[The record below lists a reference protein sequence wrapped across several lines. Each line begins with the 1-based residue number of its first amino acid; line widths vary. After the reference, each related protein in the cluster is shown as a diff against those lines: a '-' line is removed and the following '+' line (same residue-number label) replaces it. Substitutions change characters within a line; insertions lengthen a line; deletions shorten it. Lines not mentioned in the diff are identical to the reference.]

1 MATPPTTQQQ
11 RIPSQENL
19 LLDYVHRLEAHKE
32 DRKAVH
38 IHLSALKSEN
48 RREHHIRVAA
58 NTFDPMIKM
67 LDGQLF
73 TLHNSDLFFIYKGE
87 AQNDVETSILKLR
100 FLFSDDPM
108 MAGAD
113 EGDNTNFRTYYDVE
127 QDYETILALT
137 RKFVHDE
144 GVEDEVEEE
153 TNSKAALQAKQST
166 GEPLTPRVLGRVE
179 QALQRADLSNM
190 VRRQFICGLIGQA
203 APQPLFSELFI
214 SIADLRET
222 LMPGVNVT
230 DSPWLFQHL
239 TESLD
244 RRMLAMLSKSNDNS
258 ITGEISIN
266 LNVSTL
272 LSPEFMQFDDA
283 VIASMR
289 GSVVIELQK
298 IDIFSDINAFLFAR
312 EFAKDR
318 GYRICIDGLTY
329 ESISFINREKLGA
342 DMVKLIWNQ
351 ELVDTVGKAKA
362 SEIVS
367 KMGNSRIILC
377 RCDDETAVEFGQSI
391 GISMFQGRHIE
402 NLLAEEN
409 RRREMEMAKRRS
421 QTLDFID

>member
-1 MATPPTTQQQ
+1 
-11 RIPSQENL
+11 
-19 LLDYVHRLEAHKE
+19 
-32 DRKAVH
+32 
-38 IHLSALKSEN
+38 
-48 RREHHIRVAA
+48 
-58 NTFDPMIKM
+58 
-67 LDGQLF
+67 
-73 TLHNSDLFFIYKGE
+73 
-87 AQNDVETSILKLR
+87 
-100 FLFSDDPM
+100 
-108 MAGAD
+108 
-113 EGDNTNFRTYYDVE
+113 
-127 QDYETILALT
+127 
-137 RKFVHDE
+137 
-144 GVEDEVEEE
+144 
-153 TNSKAALQAKQST
+153 
-166 GEPLTPRVLGRVE
+166 
-179 QALQRADLSNM
+179 
-190 VRRQFICGLIGQA
+190 
-203 APQPLFSELFI
+203 
-214 SIADLRET
+214 
-222 LMPGVNVT
+222 
-230 DSPWLFQHL
+230 
-239 TESLD
+239 
-244 RRMLAMLSKSNDNS
+244 
-258 ITGEISIN
+258 
-266 LNVSTL
+266 
-272 LSPEFMQFDDA
+272 MQFDDA

-351 ELVDTVGKAKA
+351 ELVDTIGKAKA